1 MITLTMNNF
10 GCGSITLK
18 DYQSAAICVLNGKIT
33 VDPTNPGYMAATR
46 LELDLPADFAMP
58 KSALSTAILVSNV
71 PIDRYG
77 TVLHCWIENNRLCI
91 EKITEWDSFGNY
103 EIHINSAFVTRGY
116 HGDDFLKVSYSLTIL
131 NTDNLFRFSDYR
143 YVETNDYVYF
153 TAFFT
158 DFPRYSK
165 NGQGPFTLQLSGF
178 APDVSGEIPLVV
190 HGNVI
195 DSSKKGSRL
204 TVGSFENGNL
214 TFSYP
219 EGAGNMGGQSSFFN
233 FFAVRN

>member
-1 MITLTMNNF
+1 MITLAMNNF

-33 VDPTNPGYMAATR
+33 VDLTNPDYMAATR

-58 KSALSTAILVSNV
+58 KSAMSTAILVSNV

-77 TVLHCWIENNRLCI
+77 TVLHCWIENNKLCI

-116 HGDDFLKVSYSLTIL
+116 HGDDFLKVTNTLTIL
-131 NTDNLFRFSDYR
+131 NPGNLYHFSDYH

-153 TAFFT
+153 TAMFT
-158 DFPRYSK
+158 DFPRYSV

-195 DSSKKGSRL
+195 DASKKGSRL

-219 EGAGNMGGQSSFFN
+219 EGAGNMGGSNSFFN